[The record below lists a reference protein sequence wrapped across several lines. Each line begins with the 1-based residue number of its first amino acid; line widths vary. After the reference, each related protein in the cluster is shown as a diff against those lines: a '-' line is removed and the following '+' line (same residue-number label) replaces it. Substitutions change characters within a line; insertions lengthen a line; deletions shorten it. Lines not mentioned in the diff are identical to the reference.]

1 MHDTSYKKGQS
12 IMPSTKQTVII
23 ALGGNALSPKKEAG
37 TIKQQF
43 QHTRETLKS
52 VIHFI
57 KLNYNICI
65 THGNGPQ
72 VGAEL
77 SKNEIAKDII
87 PPLPLNVL
95 VANTQGAIGYMIQQS
110 LQNAL
115 YKENSDREV
124 VTFVSQMKI
133 NQNDPS
139 LKKPTKFI
147 GKFYSKETAQELVKE
162 YNWIIAEQEKN
173 QWRRVV
179 PSPDPLYIFNG
190 NSIKHLVDFGT
201 IVIAGGG
208 GGIPAFNREDGILE
222 GVDGVVDK
230 DKTAALI
237 GRIIKANE
245 YFIITDVDNIYLN
258 YNTDKEKKIETATVS
273 QIEKWLKDGHFGI
286 GSMEPK
292 IKSAL
297 YFLKYHGEKVV
308 ITSIRKLQ
316 EAVNGKAGTKIIKD

>member
-1 MHDTSYKKGQS
+1 MNKK
-12 IMPSTKQTVII
+12 TVII
-23 ALGGNALSPKKEAG
+23 ALGGNALSPKDEAG
-37 TIKQQF
+37 TIEQQF
-43 QHTRETLKS
+43 EHTRNSLTS
-52 VIHFI
+52 VMHFI
-57 KLNYNICI
+57 RKNYNICI

-77 SKNEIAKDII
+77 SRNEIAMNII

-115 YKENSDREV
+115 YHENSQREV
-124 VTFVSQMKI
+124 VTFISQMKVNSDDI
-133 NQNDPS
+133 S
-139 LKKPTKFI
+139 LKKPSKFI
-147 GKFYSKETAQELVKE
+147 GKIYSEKEAFELSKK
-162 YNWIIAEQEKN
+162 YNWNISEQEKN

-179 PSPDPLYIFNG
+179 PSPNPLYIFNG
-190 NSIKHLVDFGT
+190 KSIKHLVDFGT

-208 GGIPAFNREDGILE
+208 GGIPSFNNENGNLKGI
-222 GVDGVVDK
+222 DGVVDK
-230 DKTAALI
+230 DKTSALL

-258 YNTDKEKKIETATVS
+258 YKQDNQEKIKSATAKEVKE
-273 QIEKWLKDGHFGI
+273 WLKLGHFGI

-297 YFLKYHGEKVV
+297 YFLKHHGSKVV
-308 ITSIRKLQ
+308 ITSIEKIEDAL
-316 EAVNGKAGTKIIKD
+316 NNKAGTHITN